1 MFANEIMID
10 KSRKKDHNLRYKL
23 EHWKKMCTF
32 DILNNISEYITLVQL
47 IDSFGNKNHAGS
59 VFGKWI
65 SDSNNEKALPLDI
78 DSLNLFCAC
87 SDEYYFFAK
96 FQVVD
101 YAVKYFNPKVT

>member
-1 MFANEIMID
+1 
-10 KSRKKDHNLRYKL
+10 
-23 EHWKKMCTF
+23 MCTF

-78 DSLNLFCAC
+78 DSLNLMCAC
-87 SDEYYFFAK
+87 SDKEDYIAK
-96 FQVVD
+96 FQVVY
-101 YAVKYFNPKVT
+101 YAVIYVNTKAIQKRVQK